1 MKRYPY
7 LLVFVLLVTL
17 SFILGFRSGQNV
29 EQKNKVVD
37 YLLSITPTP
46 KPPTPSPVKYSEYKS
61 KKWDLRLTYPSG
73 LDITESATDPAII
86 LKSK

>member
-7 LLVFVLLVTL
+7 LLMFVLLIIL

-46 KPPTPSPVKYSEYKS
+46 RPSPIKYSEYKS
-61 KKWDLRLTYPSG
+61 KRWNLKLTYPSG
-73 LDITESATDPAII
+73 LDITESATAPAII

>member
-7 LLVFVLLVTL
+7 LLVFVLLIVL

-46 KPPTPSPVKYSEYKS
+46 RPPTPSPVKYSEYKS
-61 KKWDLRLTYPSG
+61 KRWNLKLTYPSG
-73 LDITESATDPAII
+73 LDITESATAPAII